1 MNTAKEYTFSYEIK
15 KPVLLIRALDMFRII
30 SIAYLHLEINSLD
43 RQIYKFSFQW
53 HCGECLIKQVRRY
66 AARSSTRLTTRLNSV
81 KRLNSKPSG
90 EREHSPYSGNGR
102 VYSHSGACNGEFGGA
117 AVVCNQCLFDCTE
130 SLFAEKERSVV
141 ALQQTS
147 LLLRGFPAN
156 FSNLTRYAP
165 LLFIFT
171 IKYNHFLRI

>member
-1 MNTAKEYTFSYEIK
+1 MAEKES
-15 KPVLLIRALDMFRII
+15 IRI
-30 SIAYLHLEINSLD
+30 SAGT
-43 RQIYKFSFQW
+43 
-53 HCGECLIKQVRRY
+53 GEF
-66 AARSSTRLTTRLNSV
+66 TRV
-81 KRLNSKPSG
+81 
-90 EREHSPYSGNGR
+90 
-102 VYSHSGACNGEFGGA
+102 SGACNGEFGGV

-147 LLLRGFPAN
+147 LLLRGIPAN

-171 IKYNHFLRI
+171 KKYKHFLRI

>member
-1 MNTAKEYTFSYEIK
+1 MALWR
-15 KPVLLIRALDMFRII
+15 VLDKTSAPLRGAVK
-30 SIAYLHLEINSLD
+30 H
-43 RQIYKFSFQW
+43 
-53 HCGECLIKQVRRY
+53 
-66 AARSSTRLTTRLNSV
+66 RLTTRLNSV

-90 EREHSPYSGNGR
+90 EREVSCCSATNISSAPR
-102 VYSHSGACNGEFGGA
+102 VSEKESIRLSAGTGEFTRVSGACNGEFGGA
-117 AVVCNQCLFDCTE
+117 AVSRNQCLFDCTE

-147 LLLRGFPAN
+147 LLLRGIPAN

-171 IKYNHFLRI
+171 IKYKHFLRI

>member
-1 MNTAKEYTFSYEIK
+1 MAEKESIRLSAETGEFTRVSGACNGEFGGAVAGGTNAAESLLTK
-15 KPVLLIRALDMFRII
+15 QKALLRVLFLWRRKRGQLLLRNK
-30 SIAYLHLEINSLD
+30 HLFCSAG
-43 RQIYKFSFQW
+43 F
-53 HCGECLIKQVRRY
+53 
-66 AARSSTRLTTRLNSV
+66 
-81 KRLNSKPSG
+81 G
-90 EREHSPYSGNGR
+90 EREHSPFSGNGR
-102 VYSHSGACNGEFGGA
+102 VYSHSGACNREFGGA

-147 LLLRGFPAN
+147 LLLRGIPAN

-171 IKYNHFLRI
+171 IKYKHFLRI